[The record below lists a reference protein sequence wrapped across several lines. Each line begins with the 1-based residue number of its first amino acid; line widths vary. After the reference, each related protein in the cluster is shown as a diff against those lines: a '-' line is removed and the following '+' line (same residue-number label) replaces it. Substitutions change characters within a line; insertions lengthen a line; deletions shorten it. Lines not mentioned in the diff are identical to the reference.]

1 MPRISAIK
9 MQSTTNQRSAA
20 LYEYKNNAKDYLLFY
35 LREFIREWEKTTA
48 MFRVE
53 RKSRS
58 IWK

>member
-35 LREFIREWEKTTA
+35 LREFIREWERITDQI
-48 MFRVE
+48 
-53 RKSRS
+53 RS
-58 IWK
+58 EVNYHG